1 MSGGWLLEN
10 CGGSVAGEGRA
21 TGGMEMGLTPGGMEM
36 GLTPG
41 GASPTPTG
49 ERRERREMTVRRQ
62 TRRVL
67 KGAAAAFRVRASA
80 VEGRSNG

>member
-21 TGGMEMGLTPGGMEM
+21 TGGMEM

>member
-1 MSGGWLLEN
+1 MKRDWLLEN

-21 TGGMEMGLTPGGMEM
+21 TSGMEM

-49 ERRERREMTVRRQ
+49 ERRERGEMTVRREAAWA
-62 TRRVL
+62 VL
-67 KGAAAAFRVRASA
+67 KGSATAFGVRALA
-80 VEGRSNG
+80 VEGRSNV